1 MADSYRQRREQM
13 FPRLTPAQIAV
24 VEQHGERRSLASD
37 EVVFEVGDRHP
48 DFMVV
53 VAGRLVIEQPR
64 DDAPAER
71 ITIHEPGEFTGELVM
86 FSDRPSLVRGRA
98 LEPSEVIRVPH
109 AVFQQMV
116 GAQAELGEILMRAFI
131 LRRVG
136 LIEQGQSDVMLI
148 GSSHSA
154 NTLRLRSFLSRNG
167 YPYRYLDV
175 ERDEGAEAIIDR
187 FSIAVQDIPIVLCS
201 GGRFLRKPSNR
212 ELADHLGISSL
223 LEPNE
228 VVDVAVIGAG
238 PAGLAA
244 AVYGASEGLDVVVVE
259 GDAPGGQAGTSSKI
273 ENYLGF
279 PTGISGQALAGRA
292 LTQAEK
298 FGARMLVPRRAIGL
312 ECSTRPYR
320 IKLDDGTTLR
330 ARSII
335 IASGAR
341 YRRLDVPDLV
351 RFEGR
356 GVYYGATSIEARL
369 CGAEEVV
376 VVGGGNSAGQAA
388 VFLAQESRHVHMLI
402 RGEGLAATMSRYLID
417 RIDSSDRITLHTQSE
432 VVGLAGDQ
440 ALDRQRWRT
449 AKGEVEHDFKHLFVM
464 IGAAPNSEWLGDC
477 VQLDRN
483 GFVCTGPLAE
493 RNWPLA
499 RPRHLLETN
508 QPRIFAVGDIR
519 ADSVKRVAS
528 AVGEGSMCIRF
539 VHEVLDDAH

>member
-1 MADSYRQRREQM
+1 MPEVQRRAQM
-13 FPRLTPAQIAV
+13 FPKLSPALVAV
-24 VEQHGERRSLASD
+24 VEQHGQRRELARD

-53 VAGRLVIEQPR
+53 VRGRLAIEQPR
-64 DDAPAER
+64 EHAPPEP
-71 ITIHEPGEFTGELVM
+71 ITVHEASEFTGEIAML
-86 FSDRPSLVRGRA
+86 SDRLSLVRGRA
-98 LEPSEVIRVPH
+98 LEPTEVIRVPH
-109 AVFQQMV
+109 AQFQRMV
-116 GAQAELGEILMRAFI
+116 SSNAELGEILMRAFI
-131 LRRVG
+131 LRRVR
-136 LIEQGQSDVMLI
+136 LIEEQRSDVTLI

-154 NTLRLRSFLSRNG
+154 DTLRLRSFLSRNG
-167 YPYRYLDV
+167 HPHRYLDI
-175 ERDEGAEAIIDR
+175 ERDTAAQALLESFAITTK
-187 FSIAVQDIPIVLCS
+187 DIPIIACGAHL
-201 GGRFLRKPSNR
+201 LRNPSNR
-212 ELADHLGISSL
+212 LVADCLGLSSL
-223 LEPNE
+223 LGPDE

-244 AVYGASEGLDVVVVE
+244 AVYGASEGLHVVVVE

-298 FGARMLVPRRAIGL
+298 FGARMLVPRRATGL
-312 ECSTRPYR
+312 ECDIQPYR
-320 IKLDDGTTLR
+320 ITLDDGTTLA
-330 ARSII
+330 ARSIV

-341 YRRLDVPDLV
+341 YRKLDVPDFA

-356 GVYYGATSIEARL
+356 GIYYGATPLEARM
-369 CGAEEVV
+369 CGGDEVV

-388 VFLAQESRHVHMLI
+388 VFLAQHARHVHILV
-402 RGEGLAATMSRYLID
+402 RRESLASTMSRYLIH
-417 RIDSSDRITLHTQSE
+417 RIESSDHITLHTHAE
-432 VVGLAGDQ
+432 VIGVEGDES
-440 ALDRQRWRT
+440 LTHQRWRV
-449 AKGEVEHDFKHLFVM
+449 GDRELEHAFAHLFVM
-464 IGAAPNSEWLGDC
+464 IGASPNSEWLQGC

-493 RNWPLA
+493 RGWPLG
-499 RPRHLLETN
+499 RDRHLLETN
-508 QPRIFAVGDIR
+508 RPRIFAVGDIR

>member
-1 MADSYRQRREQM
+1 MPEYQRREQT
-13 FPRLTPAQIAV
+13 FPKLSPALVAV
-24 VEQHGERRSLASD
+24 VEQHGERRELARD
-37 EVVFEVGDRHP
+37 EVVFDVGDRHP

-53 VAGRLVIEQPR
+53 VRGRLAIEQPH
-64 DDAPAER
+64 DDAPPEL
-71 ITIHEPGEFTGELVM
+71 ITVHEEHEFTGEVVM
-86 FSDRPSLVRGRA
+86 FSDRQSLVRGRA

-109 AVFQQMV
+109 AQFQRMV
-116 GAQAELGEILMRAFI
+116 GANAELSEILMRAFI

-136 LIEQGQSDVMLI
+136 LIERQQSDVTLV

-154 NTLRLRSFLSRNG
+154 DTLRLRSFLSRNG
-167 YPYRYLDV
+167 HPHRYLDI
-175 ERDEGAEAIIDR
+175 ERDVAADAMLERFAIT
-187 FSIAVQDIPIVLCS
+187 AKDIPIVAC
-201 GGRFLRKPSNR
+201 GGHLLRNPSNR
-212 ELADHLGISSL
+212 EIADCLGMSSL
-223 LEPNE
+223 LGPDE

-244 AVYGASEGLDVVVVE
+244 AVYGASEGLHVVVIE

-298 FGARMLVPRRAIGL
+298 FGARMLVPRRATGL
-312 ECSTRPYR
+312 TCCQPYR
-320 IKLDDGTTLR
+320 VALDDGTSLL
-330 ARSII
+330 ARSIV

-341 YRRLDVPDLV
+341 YRKLDVPDYA

-356 GVYYGATSIEARL
+356 GIYYGATPLEARM
-369 CGAEEVV
+369 CGGDEIV

-388 VFLAQESRHVHMLI
+388 VFLAQHARHVHILV
-402 RGEGLAATMSRYLID
+402 RREGLAATMSRYLID
-417 RIDSSDRITLHTQSE
+417 RIESSDRISLHTHAE
-432 VVGLAGDQ
+432 VIGLAGDES
-440 ALDRQRWRT
+440 LTHQRWRV
-449 AKGEVEHDFKHLFVM
+449 GDREVEHPFGHLFVM
-464 IGAAPNSEWLGDC
+464 IGAAPNSEWLQGC
-477 VQLDRN
+477 VQLDRH
-483 GFVCTGPLAE
+483 GFVCTGALAD
-493 RNWPLA
+493 RDWPLE

-508 QPRIFAVGDIR
+508 RPRIFAVGDIR

>member
-1 MADSYRQRREQM
+1 MPEYPRREQT
-13 FPRLTPAQIAV
+13 FPKLSPALIAV
-24 VEQHGERRSLASD
+24 VEQYGERRELARD
-37 EVVFEVGDRHP
+37 EVVFDVGDRHP

-53 VAGRLVIEQPR
+53 VRGRLAIEQPR
-64 DDAPAER
+64 EHGPAQS
-71 ITIHEPGEFTGELVM
+71 ITVHETSEFTGEVVM
-86 FSDRPSLVRGRA
+86 FSDRQSLVRGRA
-98 LEPSEVIRVPH
+98 LEPTEVIRVPH
-109 AVFQQMV
+109 AQFQRMV
-116 GAQAELGEILMRAFI
+116 GSNAELSEILMRAFI

-136 LIEQGQSDVMLI
+136 LIEHQQSDVTLI

-154 NTLRLRSFLSRNG
+154 DTLRLRSFLSRNG
-167 YPYRYLDV
+167 YPHRYLDI
-175 ERDEGAEAIIDR
+175 ERDSAADAMLER
-187 FSIAVQDIPIVLCS
+187 FAVTAKDIPLVVC
-201 GGRFLRKPSNR
+201 GARMQRNPSNR
-212 ELADHLGISSL
+212 ELADCLGLSSVL
-223 LEPNE
+223 GEDE

-244 AVYGASEGLDVVVVE
+244 AVYGASEGLHVVLIE

-298 FGARMLVPRRAIGL
+298 FGARMLVPRRATGL
-312 ECSTRPYR
+312 ECLCQPYR
-320 IKLDDGTTLR
+320 IALDDGTTLL
-330 ARSII
+330 ARSIV

-341 YRRLDVPDLV
+341 YRKLDVSDFA

-356 GVYYGATSIEARL
+356 GIYYGATSLEARM
-369 CGAEEVV
+369 CGDDEVV

-388 VFLAQESRHVHMLI
+388 VFLAQHARHVHILV
-402 RGEGLAATMSRYLID
+402 RREGLAATMSRYLID
-417 RIDSSDRITLHTQSE
+417 RIESSDRITLHSNAE
-432 VVGLAGDQ
+432 VIGLTGDES
-440 ALDRQRWRT
+440 LTHQRWRV
-449 AKGEVEHDFKHLFVM
+449 GDREVEHPFGHLFVM
-464 IGAAPNSEWLGDC
+464 IGAAPNSEWLRGC

-493 RNWPLA
+493 QEWPLA
-499 RPRHLLETN
+499 RARHLLETN
-508 QPRIFAVGDIR
+508 RPRIFAVGDIR

>member
-13 FPRLTPAQIAV
+13 FPRLSSAL
-24 VEQHGERRSLASD
+24 VEVIEHYGERRSLATD

-48 DFMVV
+48 DFMVIV
-53 VAGRLVIEQPR
+53 SGRVAIEQPR
-64 DDAPAER
+64 ADGPAER
-71 ITIHEPGEFTGELVM
+71 ITIHEPGEFTGEVVM
-86 FSDRPSLVRGRA
+86 FSDRQSLVRGRA

-109 AVFQQMV
+109 AVFQRMV
-116 GAQAELGEILMRAFI
+116 GSHAELGEILMRAFI

-136 LIEQGQSDVMLI
+136 LIEHGQSAVTLI

-154 NTLRLRSFLSRNG
+154 DTLRLRSFLSRNG
-167 YPYRYLDV
+167 YPHRYLDV
-175 ERDEGAEAIIDR
+175 ERDEAANAMLDR
-187 FSIAVQDIPIVLCS
+187 FAITAKDIPIVVCGDRLV
-201 GGRFLRKPSNR
+201 RNPSNR
-212 ELADHLGISSL
+212 ELADCLGLSSL
-223 LEPNE
+223 LGPNE

-244 AVYGASEGLDVVVVE
+244 AVYAASEGLDVVVVE
-259 GDAPGGQAGTSSKI
+259 ADAPGGQAGTSSKI

-298 FGARMLVPRRAIGL
+298 FGARMLVPRRAVGL
-312 ECSTRPYR
+312 ECICQPYR
-320 IKLDDGTTLR
+320 IALDDGTTLI
-330 ARSII
+330 ARSIV

-341 YRRLDVPDLV
+341 YRKLDVPDFA

-356 GVYYGATSIEARL
+356 GVYYGATAVEARL
-369 CGAEEVV
+369 CANEEVV

-388 VFLAQESRHVHMLI
+388 VFLAQHGRHVHILV
-402 RGEGLAATMSRYLID
+402 RREGLAATMSRYLID
-417 RIDSSDRITLHTQSE
+417 RIESNDRITLHTHAE
-432 VVGLAGDQ
+432 VIGLGGDE
-440 ALDRQRWRT
+440 ALAVQRWRT
-449 AKGEVEHDFKHLFVM
+449 ANGEVEHAIKHLFVM
-464 IGAAPNSEWLGDC
+464 IGASPNSEWLQGC
-477 VQLDRN
+477 VQLDRHA
-483 GFVCTGPLAE
+483 FVCTGPLAE
-493 RNWPLA
+493 RDWPLE

-508 QPRIFAVGDIR
+508 RPRIFAVGDIR

>member
-1 MADSYRQRREQM
+1 MADSYLQRREQM
-13 FPRLTPAQIAV
+13 FPKLTPALVAV
-24 VEQHGERRSLASD
+24 VEHYGERRRLARD
-37 EVVFEVGDRHP
+37 EIVFEVGDRNP

-53 VAGRLVIEQPR
+53 VSGRLQIEQPR
-64 DDAPAER
+64 DGGIDS
-71 ITIHEPGEFTGELVM
+71 IVVHEFNEFTGEVVM
-86 FSDRPSLVRGRA
+86 FSDRQSLVRGRA
-98 LEPSEVIRVPH
+98 LEPTEVIRVPH
-109 AVFQQMV
+109 AVFQRMV
-116 GAQAELGEILMRAFI
+116 GSHAELGEILMRAFI

-136 LIEQGQSDVMLI
+136 LIEQGQSDVTLI

-154 NTLRLRSFLSRNG
+154 DTLRLRSFLSRNG
-167 YPYRYLDV
+167 YPHRYLDV
-175 ERDEGAEAIIDR
+175 ERDEAADAMLDR
-187 FSIAVQDIPIVLCS
+187 FAITAKDIPIVLC
-201 GGRFLRKPSNR
+201 GARMQRNPSNR
-212 ELADHLGISSL
+212 ELADCLGISSV
-223 LEPNE
+223 LEPDE

-244 AVYGASEGLDVVVVE
+244 AVYGASEGLHVVVVE

-279 PTGISGQALAGRA
+279 PTGISGQALAARA

-312 ECSTRPYR
+312 TCLCQPYQ
-320 IKLDDGTTLR
+320 IALDDGTTLR
-330 ARSII
+330 ARSIV

-341 YRRLDVPDLV
+341 YRKLDVSGFA

-356 GVYYGATSIEARL
+356 GIYYGATSIEARM
-369 CGAEEVV
+369 CGGDEVV

-388 VFLAQESRHVHMLI
+388 VFLAQHARHVHILV
-402 RGEGLAATMSRYLID
+402 RREGLAATMSRYLID
-417 RIDSSDRITLHTQSE
+417 RIESSDRITLHPYAE
-432 VVGLAGDQ
+432 VIGLGGDESL
-440 ALDRQRWRT
+440 AHQRWRV
-449 AKGEVEHDFKHLFVM
+449 GERELDQPIKHIFVM
-464 IGAAPNSEWLGDC
+464 IGAAPNSEWLQGC
-477 VQLDRN
+477 VQLDRH

-493 RNWPLA
+493 RDWPLE

-508 QPRIFAVGDIR
+508 RPRIFAVGDIR